1 MSRAA
6 RIWPAASM
14 RATCDDHMAIW
25 EAIQATNPDNASV
38 AATTH
43 IENGLAKSL
52 AALDNAGD
60 WAMSG
65 AK

>member
-1 MSRAA
+1 
-6 RIWPAASM
+6 
-14 RATCDDHMAIW
+14 MAIW
-25 EAIQATNPDNASV
+25 EAIQASNPENASV

-60 WAMSG
+60 RAISG
-65 AK
+65 GK